1 MPLAVVHRLRTWGHR
16 IDVVEPGRGIV
27 DLDVLLAR
35 GHDAWVLKTV
45 SGGPGLSLFDAA
57 AAVGITTINDARAVH
72 TVRDKAVGAA
82 LARRHGL
89 PFPATR
95 FAASAD
101 LLGELDTAGGPL
113 VVKPVAGNSG
123 RAVHLVRNPRDLDTV
138 RRELRD
144 EGFLLV
150 QPYVP
155 NPGVDYKVYSL
166 GGDLHATVRTSPASR
181 PPHHRPRSPPPRRP
195 RPSRHPHRRGLRP
208 RPLRCRRRRRPRRL
222 DHRRRQR
229 LPQLPR
235 RAGRRRPRG
244 IHRAAPG
251 RCGPGHRTSARWQ
264 WRGNGHGRRRH
275 DGPGGRGGGAQGAGV
290 SGRVAGGVVAIR
302 RLGDVRLPAV
312 GLSKGGPRWQG
323 RVSTGP
329 EGVPGGR
336 RRGLPAA
343 RCARDRGRRSPLRGR
358 CACGRTAVRQR
369 SVDRRGRQQADG
381 RVGGGRRG

>member
-1 MPLAVVHRLRTWGHR
+1 MRLCFLVEDQYRHDGMPLAVVRRLRTWGHR

-27 DLDVLLAR
+27 DLDALLAR

-89 PFPATR
+89 PFPETR

-123 RAVHLVRNPRDLDTV
+123 RAVHLVRHPRDLDTV

-166 GGDLHATVRTSPASR
+166 GGDLHATVRTSPLHPDRRITAREVPLPDDLAQAVTRIGEVYGLDLFGVDAVEGPDGWTIVDVNDFPSFRAVPDAVARVASTVLR
-181 PPHHRPRSPPPRRP
+181 LADAARGTELPPGGSGVATGTVGGAATVRAAVA
-195 RPSRHPHRRGLRP
+195 
-208 RPLRCRRRRRPRRL
+208 
-222 DHRRRQR
+222 
-229 LPQLPR
+229 
-235 RAGRRRPRG
+235 AGRKV
-244 IHRAAPG
+244 RA
-251 RCGPGHRTSARWQ
+251 
-264 WRGNGHGRRRH
+264 
-275 DGPGGRGGGAQGAGV
+275 
-290 SGRVAGGVVAIR
+290 
-302 RLGDVRLPAV
+302 
-312 GLSKGGPRWQG
+312 
-323 RVSTGP
+323 
-329 EGVPGGR
+329 
-336 RRGLPAA
+336 
-343 RCARDRGRRSPLRGR
+343 
-358 CACGRTAVRQR
+358 
-369 SVDRRGRQQADG
+369 
-381 RVGGGRRG
+381 

>member
-1 MPLAVVHRLRTWGHR
+1 MPLAVVRRLRTWGHR

-27 DLDVLLAR
+27 DLDALLAR

-89 PFPATR
+89 PFPETR
-95 FAASAD
+95 FAASAA

-166 GGDLHATVRTSPASR
+166 GGDLHATVRTSPLHPDRRITAREVPLPDDLAQAVTRIGEVYGLDLFGVDAVEGPDGWTIVDVNDFPSFRAVPDAVARVASTVLR
-181 PPHHRPRSPPPRRP
+181 LADAA
-195 RPSRHPHRRGLRP
+195 RGTE
-208 RPLRCRRRRRPRRL
+208 
-222 DHRRRQR
+222 
-229 LPQLPR
+229 LP
-235 RAGRRRPRG
+235 
-244 IHRAAPG
+244 
-251 RCGPGHRTSARWQ
+251 
-264 WRGNGHGRRRH
+264 
-275 DGPGGRGGGAQGAGV
+275 PGG
-290 SGRVAGGVVAIR
+290 GGVA
-302 RLGDVRLPAV
+302 
-312 GLSKGGPRWQG
+312 
-323 RVSTGP
+323 TG
-329 EGVPGGR
+329 
-336 RRGLPAA
+336 
-343 RCARDRGRRSPLRGR
+343 
-358 CACGRTAVRQR
+358 T
-369 SVDRRGRQQADG
+369 
-381 RVGGGRRG
+381 VGGGTTVRAAVAAGRKVRA